1 MSGHSIPRSE
11 LTHHRLYEFAKT
23 ALIKIFSHP
32 YVTVCDLYCGGGVDI
47 EKWESAQIANYIGID
62 VSSSGIS
69 ELKEAWESQRKNY
82 NAEFFE
88 ADPCGCKLLSQRFSL
103 CVYVCV
109 VTLHPCVKYRVME
122 NLETQLQEK
131 AGQADLVCCLQHLQM
146 CFETEERAR
155 RLLHNVSSL
164 LKPGGYFLGI
174 TPDSSTIWA
183 KYQKNVEAY
192 HNKGG
197 SMKPNIVP
205 NCIRSESYMI
215 TFEVEEEK
223 YVRNL
228 DILLVY
234 HLSSWIILV
243 RLVCFLVESRFPL
256 FGKKYQLKF
265 ASDISAETHCLV
277 HFPKFDQFGWNR
289 KAMLKLGMDAS
300 YGQTKLAREAG
311 LEYVEIQNL
320 NEFYDDNRALFVGM
334 LMSSGPNLI
343 DPRGRLLPR
352 SYDVLGLYTTFIF
365 QKPDPDVV
373 PPLATPLL
381 QDDGASILASC
392 KSHNE
397 REWPEVVVW
406 RDDDQNSHAE
416 PPIGLGKISEQ
427 KGILGPGPA
436 DLRFPE
442 AL

>member
-1 MSGHSIPRSE
+1 MSGFPVPTPRTES
-11 LTHHRLYEFAKT
+11 THYRIYEFAKT

-47 EKWESAQIANYIGID
+47 EKWETAQIAHYIGID
-62 VSSSGIS
+62 VSNSGIS
-69 ELKEAWESQRKNY
+69 EIREAWESQRKNY
-82 NAEFFE
+82 NAEFFD
-88 ADPCGCKLLSQRFSL
+88 ADPCA
-103 CVYVCV
+103 
-109 VTLHPCVKYRVME
+109 E
-122 NLETQLQEK
+122 NLKMQLQEK
-131 AGQADLVCCLQHLQM
+131 ADQADLVCCLQHLQM

-155 RLLHNVSSL
+155 RLLHNVSAL

-192 HNKGG
+192 HNKST

-223 YVRNL
+223 
-228 DILLVY
+228 
-234 HLSSWIILV
+234 
-243 RLVCFLVESRFPL
+243 FPL

-265 ASDISAETHCLV
+265 ANDIPPETHCLV
-277 HFPKFDQFGWNR
+277 HFPSLIR
-289 KAMLKLGMDAS
+289 
-300 YGQTKLAREAG
+300 LAREAG

-320 NEFYDDNRALFVGM
+320 TEFYDDNRAQFAGM
-334 LMSSGPNLI
+334 LMSSGTNLL
-343 DPRGRLLPR
+343 DTRGRLLPR

-365 QKPDPDVV
+365 QKPDPDVA
-373 PPLATPLL
+373 PPLTTPLL
-381 QDDGASILASC
+381 QED
-392 KSHNE
+392 E
-397 REWPEVVVW
+397 REWQEPPW
-406 RDDDQNSHAE
+406 RDDDRNGSTDP

-436 DLRFPE
+436 DLRFAE